1 MKIKEVLNQVSFFNN
16 ADNLDKL
23 IENKSIRV
31 KKFYKNNTIREAE
44 ETCSWVDIVVSGVV
58 IAYVLSESGNETT
71 MFEFKPGTIIGAN
84 LILIGGVYPLSFY
97 SKEETVIISI
107 SKGGVEELLHDYDFT
122 IKFFKALSVNS
133 QNLNKKVFMF
143 HKKTI
148 RENLLDYFNNQIL
161 IQKSTTFTLPISKKQ
176 LADYLGVQRQSLFRE
191 LKNMKDEGVIL
202 INNRE
207 ITLEES

>member
-148 RENLLDYFNNQIL
+148 RENLLEYFNNQIL

>member
-148 RENLLDYFNNQIL
+148 RENLLEYFNNQIL

-202 INNRE
+202 IDNRE
-207 ITLEES
+207 ITLEEY